1 MRFPFFD
8 FARPDRAARHAVLT
22 LAFLLGVACLSP
34 GTSVLAQ
41 EDDNDEDSGQAS
53 RAQMEFQAK
62 QMVDR
67 GVELLEQAQADR
79 GEKVLRSVPRMFPK
93 ARARFEAH
101 LVLGKHLLENNELDL
116 AAKQFE
122 AARES
127 EDDDEKAQAL
137 YQLGICHYE
146 QSNFDR
152 AFMSLRQVTEE
163 FPWSVY
169 ANEAYYYIGQCHFQ
183 LGRWAKAV
191 EALELVGTS
200 VPPST
205 EGEMKIETGQRLFV
219 KVRDRDLVVLQ
230 KLGGDVDVVVE
241 SDHGDREK
249 VRLAAMGDDGE
260 HYIGSIESVLGAA
273 EPGDGVLQVIGN
285 DRVTVTYVDE
295 KTRSGTA
302 NRRLV
307 AENQLVS
314 TAAIGFTDGAYRE
327 YTRGVF
333 ADSEAFLRVKD
344 LDHDRSA
351 QRDSV
356 PVRVYTQYKV
366 QRDEQQAEE
375 QLDFVQQPEARWET
389 RDTLE
394 VTLTES
400 EPHSGV
406 FVGTVIPSVVTEE
419 ADIDLNDDTLSAMR
433 DDRIVMEYL
442 DDDHMKGDAS
452 RTVTAHA
459 KLLTGNIQ
467 DVKIEHRVVESV
479 DLKARKNLIEAKIHL
494 KLGRIF
500 KEVGLD
506 DTASE
511 KADIGL
517 ERVEQVLRLST
528 KASLDREVVE
538 ESFNVKWDLL
548 LVQDKL
554 REAIAVCQTLTEL
567 FPDSTLVD
575 RALLDIGK
583 AKMQGGEGRE
593 AMNVFNAILRLP
605 QSTLKPEALFLIAEV
620 REQSARAT
628 AQQRETEPDLSQAM
642 MAYQRVAETY
652 PDSEFAGKSLEKIAD
667 YYIETRDYA
676 RAVQL
681 MEGVFID
688 YPDASFLDTML
699 MKWVQASYRMGD
711 LSTAKAKCDQLLS
724 EFPSSQWASKAKEFR
739 TIIMR
744 KMSG

>member
-1 MRFPFFD
+1 MRIALTGLPRVFVL
-8 FARPDRAARHAVLT
+8 AVL
-22 LAFLLGVACLSP
+22 LAT
-34 GTSVLAQ
+34 GTAAHAQ
-41 EDDNDEDSGQAS
+41 NEDNDNANAAAQAA

-67 GVELLEQAQADR
+67 GVELLEQAQEDR

-93 ARARFEAH
+93 AQARFEAH
-101 LVLGKHLLENNELDL
+101 LALGKHLLENNDLDL

-137 YQLGICHYE
+137 YQLGICHYR

-230 KLGGDVDVVVE
+230 KLGGEVDVVVE
-241 SDHGDREK
+241 SGHGDREQI
-249 VRLAAMGDDGE
+249 RLTAMGDDGE
-260 HYIGSIESVLGAA
+260 HYIGSLESVLGAA

-333 ADSEAFLRVKD
+333 ADAEAFLRVKD

-351 QRDSV
+351 QRDTV
-356 PVRVYTQYKV
+356 PVRVFTEYKV
-366 QRDEQQAEE
+366 QRDQQQAEE
-375 QLDFVQQPEARWET
+375 QLDFVQRPEARWET

-394 VTLTES
+394 VSLTES

-419 ADIDLNDDTLSAMR
+419 ADIDPNDDTLAAMR

-442 DDDHMKGDAS
+442 DDAHMQGDAS
-452 RTVTAHA
+452 RTVTARA
-459 KLLTGNIQ
+459 QLLLGNIQ

-554 REAIAVCQTLTEL
+554 QEAIAVCQTLTEL

-620 REQSARAT
+620 RERSARGIAR
-628 AQQRETEPDLSQAM
+628 QRETEPDLSQAM

-652 PDSEFAGKSLEKIAD
+652 PDSEFAGRSLEKIAD

-711 LSTAKAKCDQLLS
+711 LSTAKAKCDQLLA
-724 EFPSSQWASKAKEFR
+724 EFPASPWASKAKEFR

>member
-1 MRFPFFD
+1 MRFPLS
-8 FARPDRAARHAVLT
+8 AIALPDRAMRYAVLT
-22 LAFLLGVACLSP
+22 LVLLFSAAFLAPLT
-34 GTSVLAQ
+34 GTLAQ
-41 EDDNDEDSGQAS
+41 EEDGANAGQAA

-67 GVELLEQAQADR
+67 GVELLEQAQIER
-79 GEKVLRSVPRMFPK
+79 GEKILRSVPRMFPK
-93 ARARFEAH
+93 AKARFEAH
-101 LVLGKHLLENNELDL
+101 LALGKHLLENNQLDL

-122 AARES
+122 AVRES
-127 EDDDEKAQAL
+127 EDDDQKAQAL
-137 YQLGICHYE
+137 YQLGICHYR
-146 QSNFDR
+146 QSNFDK

-205 EGEMKIETGQRLFV
+205 EGEMKVEAGQRLFV

-230 KLGGDVDVVVE
+230 KLGGNVDVVVE
-241 SDHGDREK
+241 SEDGDREEI
-249 VRLAAMGDDGE
+249 RLTAMSDDAE
-260 HYIGSIESVLGAA
+260 HYIGSIESVLGSP
-273 EPGDGVLQVIGN
+273 EKGDGVLQVIGN
-285 DRVTVTYVDE
+285 DRVTVTYLDE

-302 NRRLV
+302 SRRLV

-344 LDHDRSA
+344 LDHDRSPA
-351 QRDSV
+351 PDTV
-356 PVRVYTQYKV
+356 TVRVYSEHKV
-366 QRDEQQAEE
+366 RLDERQPEE
-375 QLDFVQQPEARWET
+375 QLDFVEQPDTRWET
-389 RDTLE
+389 RDTLD

-406 FVGTVIPSVVTEE
+406 FIGTVIPTLVTDE
-419 ADIDLNDDTLSAMR
+419 AEIDPGDDTLAAMR
-433 DDRIVMEYL
+433 DDRVVMEYL
-442 DDDHMKGDAS
+442 DDNHMKGDAS
-452 RTVTAHA
+452 RTVTARA
-459 KLLTGNIQ
+459 QLLMGNIQ

-517 ERVEQVLRLST
+517 ERVEQVLRGST
-528 KASLDREVVE
+528 QASLDRAVVE

-583 AKMQGGEGRE
+583 ARMQAGEGRE

-605 QSTLKPEALFLIAEV
+605 QSGLKPEALYLIAQA
-620 REQSARAT
+620 REQSARA
-628 AQQRETEPDLSQAM
+628 AAARRETEPDVSQAM
-642 MAYQRVAETY
+642 MAYERVAETY
-652 PDSEFAGKSLEKIAD
+652 PDSEFAGRSLEKIAD

-699 MKWVQASYRMGD
+699 MKWVQAAYRMGD
-711 LSTAKAKCDQLLS
+711 LRTAKAKCEQLLS
-724 EFPSSQWASKAKEFR
+724 EFPASPWASKAKEFR